1 MNAPLSADLIQ
12 VQPAAEFNHS
22 DDLATYS
29 LSALLADLQPLNYS
43 VQNLLAK
50 GYVYS
55 MTGVNNHGKTTLAMQ
70 LVSALTKG
78 EDFAGNKTI
87 KGRVL
92 WISGENTYDT
102 LLKCKMYVDKGMLD
116 MPNLT
121 VKPTPLNIAW
131 VDAFIKNENA
141 LSILDPYS
149 LVVIDSLQAH
159 ASGGNLVE
167 NKDAHI
173 IIEALTKLKNLNGNP
188 TILILCHP
196 KKNPDKHDLVP
207 YGGGSIMN
215 AIDGNLT
222 VWKEDDQ
229 IKLHHLKLRQP
240 NFKEMYFDLRIHEFE
255 DFQDQWGKKT
265 TSAFLEYTDADKVS
279 EKANDTYNETIRF
292 LKFFDVGNSLKV
304 PSIQAAGDSL
314 FPDMPDP
321 AKRKNKANAVLQRLK
336 NNNYLQKS
344 NRLTSEGKNLLK
356 N

>member
-1 MNAPLSADLIQ
+1 MNAPLSADLSQ
-12 VQPAAEFNHS
+12 VQPTKFNHS
-22 DDLATYS
+22 EDLATYS
-29 LSALLADLQPLNYS
+29 LAHLLADLKPLNYA

-70 LVSALTKG
+70 LAAALTKG
-78 EDFAGNKTI
+78 EEFAGNKTN

-116 MPNLT
+116 MSNFT
-121 VKPTPLNIAW
+121 MKPTPLNLAW
-131 VDAFIKNENA
+131 VQTFLDNENA
-141 LSILDPYS
+141 LSLLDPYD

-167 NKDAHI
+167 NKDAHL
-173 IIEALTKLKNLNGNP
+173 IIEALTKLKELRGNP
-188 TILILCHP
+188 TVLILCHP

-215 AIDGNLT
+215 AIDSNLT

-229 IKLHHLKLRQP
+229 IRLHHTKLRQP
-240 NFKEMYFDLRIHEFE
+240 AFKEMYFDLKVHEFE
-255 DFQDQWGKKT
+255 DFQDQWGTKT
-265 TSAFLEYTDADKVS
+265 TTAFLEYTDADKVS
-279 EKANDTYNETIRF
+279 EKANAIYNENIRF
-292 LKFFDVGNSLKV
+292 LDFFNVGTALKT
-304 PSIQAAGDSL
+304 PTIQAAGDEF
-314 FPDMPDP
+314 FPELSDP
-321 AKRKNKANAVLQRLK
+321 AKRKNKANAVLQRLR
-336 NNNYLQKS
+336 NNKYLEKS